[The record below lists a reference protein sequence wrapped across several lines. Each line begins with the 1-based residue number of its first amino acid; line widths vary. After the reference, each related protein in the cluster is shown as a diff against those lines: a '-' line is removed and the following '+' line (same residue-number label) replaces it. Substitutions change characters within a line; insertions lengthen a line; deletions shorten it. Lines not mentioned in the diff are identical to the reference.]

1 LNNITAVAQQQ
12 ALSAVASAQRTLE
25 KLNAWAENKR
35 ADPERERGGYSTEM
49 TVVIA
54 AIVLLAIAVVAI
66 IAKKV
71 LDKASSISM

>member
-1 LNNITAVAQQQ
+1 VNTPATAARQHALATLTRAQC
-12 ALSAVASAQRTLE
+12 ALHQLE
-25 KLNAWAENKR
+25 NWAKDN
-35 ADPERERGGYSTEM
+35 ADPKRERGSYSTEM

-71 LDKASSISM
+71 LDKANSISI